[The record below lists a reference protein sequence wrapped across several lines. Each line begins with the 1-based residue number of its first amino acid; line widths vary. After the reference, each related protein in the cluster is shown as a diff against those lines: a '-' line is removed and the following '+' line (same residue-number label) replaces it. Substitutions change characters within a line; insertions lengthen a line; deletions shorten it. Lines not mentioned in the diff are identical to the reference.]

1 MKIATYNINGV
12 LGRLPLLLDWLQSF
26 QPDVVC
32 LQELKTDA
40 ARFPHAA
47 LRKAGYGSAWLAE
60 GAYNGVALL
69 CKGDDPIVTRRGLPS
84 GLPSGLP
91 GGLPDGETDK
101 QARYIECAVHGV
113 LMASLYAPNGN
124 PQPGPRFDYKLSWMQ
139 RLHEHA
145 ASLVAA
151 GLPVLLAGDF
161 NVVPT
166 PRDMYASKSS
176 WKNNALVAPEP
187 RAAYQRLLALG
198 FTDALRA
205 KHPEAGMYTFWDFK
219 RGAWPRDQGLRI
231 DHLLLSGVLASR
243 LREAGVDRELR
254 ARQRSSDHAPA
265 WIVLD

>member
-12 LGRLPLLLDWLQSF
+12 LGRLPLLLDWLGSF

-69 CKGDDPIVTRRGLPS
+69 CKGDDPIVTRRGLPDTNDE
-84 GLPSGLP
+84 
-91 GGLPDGETDK
+91 PDR
-101 QARYIECAVHGV
+101 QARYIECAVNGV

-124 PQPGPRFDYKLSWMQ
+124 PQPGPRFDYKLAWMQ

-145 ASLVAA
+145 ASLCAA

-176 WKNNALVAPEP
+176 WKDDALVQPEP

-198 FTDALRA
+198 FADALRE
-205 KHPEAGMYTFWDFK
+205 KHPEAGMYTFWDYK
-219 RGAWPRDQGLRI
+219 RGAWSRDQGLRI
-231 DHLLLSGVLASR
+231 DHLLLSGALASR
-243 LREAGVDRELR
+243 LRDAGVDRSVR
-254 ARQRSSDHAPA
+254 ALERSSDHAPA